1 MFLSE
6 GIFCDGGGEPGVG
19 GVAGEGC
26 PPPGGLRTA
35 SPTRLKTKD

>member
-6 GIFCDGGGEPGVG
+6 GMFLDGGGEGCVG
-19 GVAGEGC
+19 GVVEGC

-35 SPTRLKTKD
+35 EPTRQD